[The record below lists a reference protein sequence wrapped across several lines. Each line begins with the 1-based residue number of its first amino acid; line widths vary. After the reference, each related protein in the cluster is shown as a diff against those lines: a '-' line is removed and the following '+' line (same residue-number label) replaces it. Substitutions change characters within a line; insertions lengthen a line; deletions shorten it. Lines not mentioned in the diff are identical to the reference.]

1 MDIVLILLIHVLLV
15 VRITV
20 LLVLVHLFVLSVFK
34 DILPTLKV
42 FVYLVYPTV
51 EDVPV
56 KPTQS
61 VCHVVKV
68 SS

>member
-34 DILPTLKV
+34 AILPTLKV
-42 FVYLVYPTV
+42 SACLAYPTA
-51 EDVPV
+51 EAAQV